1 MILGNEKQHIVS
13 PRRKRMQPQEFLRE
27 RREYRGVERN
37 GTVSAS
43 QNQRDGSCLWCYL
56 PPETLVLLDT

>member
-1 MILGNEKQHIVS
+1 MIWVNEKQHIVS

-27 RREYRGVERN
+27 RREYRGEEMN

-43 QNQRDGSCLWCYL
+43 PKS
-56 PPETLVLLDT
+56 T